1 MNFFSE
7 NDSLRP
13 GRFLLLACVAALIL
27 LPGCVALQVRHPLPE
42 DLLDQTQVADLPGIR
57 AWGEVYS
64 ESLEQSAIESVKL
77 GTVLSF

>member
-27 LPGCVALQVRHPLPE
+27 QGCVALQVRHPLPE

-64 ESLEQSAIESVKL
+64 ESLGQSAIESVKL